1 MRISF
6 ALLSVIISLLL
17 ILSWHG
23 NAHAAEKKAP
33 SSKEEV
39 ILSYA
44 PLVKTASPAVVNIYT
59 KKKVTVKRGISPFF
73 NDPIFQHF
81 FGNNFSGGSVTER
94 IESSLGSGVIVSK
107 GGLIITNHH
116 VISDSTDIRVVL
128 SDRREFNAKVL
139 LKDERTDLALLKID
153 TDKDLP
159 YLELMD
165 SDDLEVGD
173 IVVAIGNPFGVG
185 QTVTSGIVSAVA
197 RTTIGISDYQFF
209 IQTDAAINPGNS
221 GGALINMEG
230 KLAGLNTAI
239 FSKTGASNGIGFA
252 IPSNMVKTV
261 IRTKGERV
269 VRPWL
274 GIGIQAV
281 TQEIANSIGLE
292 RPVGGIL
299 SAVHPD
305 SPASRAGLKVGDV
318 IVGIDEHE
326 ILDEHALHFRVA
338 TYNIGATAS
347 IHFVRNGNLK
357 SSRIEME
364 QPPEKPKRDTR
375 IFKGNNPLSGT
386 TVMNLSPAVADELGL
401 KFLAEGVIITN
412 IDKGVASR
420 IGINKNDIIKTV
432 NNKEISTT
440 KQLEELLNS
449 NFATWSITVQRGN
462 RLLNI
467 IWNVR

>member
-1 MRISF
+1 MRNSF
-6 ALLSVIISLLL
+6 ALLSVIISFLL

-23 NAHAAEKKAP
+23 NSHAVEKKAP

-44 PLVKTASPAVVNIYT
+44 PLVKGASPAVVNIYT
-59 KKKVTVKRGISPFF
+59 KKKVQIRRNISPFF

-94 IESSLGSGVIVSK
+94 VESSLGSGVIVSK
-107 GGLIITNHH
+107 GGLIVTNHH
-116 VISDSTDIRVVL
+116 VISDSADIRVVL
-128 SDRREFNAKVL
+128 SDRREFSAKVL
-139 LKDERTDLALLKID
+139 LKDERTDLALLKIE

-326 ILDEHALHFRVA
+326 IIDEHALHFRVA
-338 TYNIGATAS
+338 TYNIGSTAS
-347 IHFVRNGNLK
+347 IHFVRDGNLK
-357 SSRIEME
+357 SSAIEMA

-386 TVMNLSPAVADELGL
+386 TVMNLSPAVTDELGL

-420 IGINKNDIIKTV
+420 IGINKNDIIKSV
-432 NNKEISTT
+432 NNKEISNT
-440 KQLEELLNS
+440 KQLEEILDS
-449 NFATWSITVQRGN
+449 NFSTWSITVQRGN